1 MWGLDLP
8 PVIAGQYLMLG
19 FGLLMGGLFLYVYAN
34 KNKISSNHEERT
46 RKVFESGIAPNDAR
60 ELGAKT

>member
-1 MWGLDLP
+1 MYGEELMRFIAIFVSLFGGVILVWGLDLP

-34 KNKISSNHEERT
+34 KNKN
-46 RKVFESGIAPNDAR
+46 K
-60 ELGAKT
+60 

>member
-1 MWGLDLP
+1 MRFIAIFVSLFGGVILVWGLDLP

-34 KNKISSNHEERT
+34 KNKS
-46 RKVFESGIAPNDAR
+46 K
-60 ELGAKT
+60 